1 LDFESCGVE
10 QSFGID
16 IVAVDRI
23 RVAAERNDGTL
34 EAIFSPA
41 ELAESVASR
50 RRYARLA
57 AALAVKE
64 ALLKAAG
71 FGLHEGLGF
80 KEIEVSNRSGAP
92 RLRLNGRMSEL
103 IGDVDGNRCLVSS
116 SFTDRFACAVV
127 ALQPEGIE

>member
-1 LDFESCGVE
+1 M
-10 QSFGID
+10 
-16 IVAVDRI
+16 VAVDRI

-41 ELAESVASR
+41 ELAESGPGR

-71 FGLHEGLGF
+71 FGLHEGLRF

-92 RLRLNGRMSEL
+92 RLRLNGRMIEL
-103 IGDVDGNRCLVSS
+103 LGDDAENRCLVSAA
-116 SFTDRFACAVV
+116 FTDRFACAVV